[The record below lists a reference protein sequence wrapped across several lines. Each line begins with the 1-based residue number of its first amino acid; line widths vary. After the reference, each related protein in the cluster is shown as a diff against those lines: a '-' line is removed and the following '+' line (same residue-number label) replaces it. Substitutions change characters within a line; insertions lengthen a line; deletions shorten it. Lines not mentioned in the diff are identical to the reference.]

1 MLTNRA
7 VFTHDAR
14 IIFKILKPISY
25 WQCLGVMGEIVN
37 CFKEA
42 RPCPGKPVVNISDCN
57 DADKIVNMNDD
68 VNCLVCFVVCKKT
81 LRPGQI
87 KLLNREQV
95 EYECDV
101 KKWTHPQNMR
111 NLISAKI
118 VLYEH
123 FSFLSVGSFTK

>member
-57 DADKIVNMNDD
+57 DADKIVCLK
-68 VNCLVCFVVCKKT
+68 VNYNCF
-81 LRPGQI
+81 I
-87 KLLNREQV
+87 IEILLFE
-95 EYECDV
+95 
-101 KKWTHPQNMR
+101 
-111 NLISAKI
+111 S
-118 VLYEH
+118 
-123 FSFLSVGSFTK
+123 

>member
-68 VNCLVCFVVCKKT
+68 VNCLS
-81 LRPGQI
+81 
-87 KLLNREQV
+87 LL
-95 EYECDV
+95 CC
-101 KKWTHPQNMR
+101 
-111 NLISAKI
+111 L
-118 VLYEH
+118 
-123 FSFLSVGSFTK
+123 